1 MRILLIDHGRCD
13 PPEARAQR
21 IRAALEPLGAAAT
34 VCGPS
39 AVPSLMAQPD
49 GMFGIH
55 LRDIAAASRA
65 LLAAVERGTPDALV
79 AVLPTMSPRLIG
91 LVRESARQCIAE
103 AVDATNPDVIF
114 VFHAGILA
122 DLAIETGAPVALHVA
137 GDDLPAAGT
146 GSIHD
151 LVLAAIG
158 SCDAVVG
165 DTPATIDAI
174 RRDWAADAAL
184 ALDAWP
190 ADEHCAARLLAA
202 CHAAIARRGR
212 YGGMDVRPEA

>member
-1 MRILLIDHGRCD
+1 MRILLIDHSRCD
-13 PPEARAQR
+13 PPTARAQL
-21 IRAALEPLGAAAT
+21 IRAAIEPLGTRAT
-34 VCGPS
+34 ICGPS

-55 LRDIAAASRA
+55 LRDIAAASRK
-65 LLAAVERGTPDALV
+65 LLEAVESGSADSLL
-79 AVLPTMSPRLIG
+79 AVLPTVSPRLLG

-114 VFHAGILA
+114 VMHAGILA
-122 DLAIETGAPVALHVA
+122 DLAIETGAPVALHVTEH
-137 GDDLPAAGT
+137 DLAAAGK
-146 GSIHD
+146 GSVRD

-165 DTPATIDAI
+165 DTPITIDAI
-174 RRDWAADAAL
+174 RRDWIDDAAVS
-184 ALDAWP
+184 LDAWP

-202 CHAAIARRGR
+202 CRAAITRRSG
-212 YGGMDVRPEA
+212 